1 MVMAKNLLNNTSTK
15 KESIRYIVGNGV
27 VTDGLNLLLDNGA
40 ILINGENIEKIGKT
54 DEIKEEGIDFIDV
67 EGRLIIPG
75 LVNFHHHLYSSLAV
89 GLSPHG
95 KTENFIHILENL
107 WWRLDS
113 ALDEDSVYYSA
124 LLGIIDSIKYGVTTI
139 FDHHASMNYVSNSLF
154 TIESAFKLAGIK
166 GVLCFET
173 SDRMGKEEVQ
183 KHIDENLEFYRA
195 HEDSLSIKGMF
206 GLHANLTLS
215 DKTLKKISHMKP
227 EKMPIHVHCGED
239 ITDLDYCIKQGYRGV
254 VDRLYKFGLL
264 NSTSILAHAV
274 HLSEEDYG
282 ILENIK
288 PIVVSNPESNANNRE
303 GKMDRRQIKRFVLG
317 TDGMSGDM
325 IGTLRSLYL
334 LGEGIQESLDEMKK
348 IFFNY
353 QYDILR
359 KFFPETGIFEKGGKA
374 DIAVLDYIPITPVE
388 LNNLTSHLIFGV
400 KGCKVHMTISNGN
413 ILYKEGRITFL
424 DENKIIEESKRVTK
438 ELHKRYYG

>member
-1 MVMAKNLLNNTSTK
+1 MTNKIQNNTLK
-15 KESIRYIVGNGV
+15 KEVNRYIVGNGV
-27 VTDGLNLLLDNGA
+27 VTDGINLLLDNGA

-54 DEIKEEGIDFIDV
+54 EEIKEEGIDFIDV

-113 ALDEDSVYYSA
+113 ALDEDSIYYSA

-139 FDHHASMNYVSNSLF
+139 FDHHASMNYVRNSLF

-183 KHIDENLEFYRA
+183 KHIDENLEFYGT
-195 HEDSLSIKGMF
+195 HEDSSSIKGMF
-206 GLHANLTLS
+206 GLHANFTLS
-215 DKTLKKISHMKP
+215 EKTLKKISLIKP
-227 EKMPIHVHCGED
+227 EEIPIHIHCGED
-239 ITDLDYCIKQGYRGV
+239 KADLDFCINQRYRGV
-254 VDRLYKFGLL
+254 VDRLQRFGLL
-264 NSTSILAHAV
+264 NSNSILAHAV
-274 HLSEEDYG
+274 HLSEEDYR
-282 ILENIK
+282 ILEDIM
-288 PIVVSNPESNANNRE
+288 PIVVSNPESNANNRI
-303 GKMDRRQIKRFVLG
+303 GKMDRRRIKRFVLG

-348 IFFNY
+348 IFFDY
-353 QYDILR
+353 KYDILR

-374 DIAVLDYIPITPVE
+374 DIAVLNYIPITPLG

-400 KGCKVHMTISNGN
+400 KGGKVYMTISNGN
-413 ILYKEGRITFL
+413 ILYKEGIITFL
-424 DENKIIEESKRVTK
+424 DENKLISNSTMVLK
-438 ELHKRYYG
+438 ELYKSYYG